1 MPKYG
6 GKQIFSHG
14 SFPKVGE
21 KYKAEKK
28 KERKKEKVCENNG
41 KLRFVRHHG

>member
-14 SFPKVGE
+14 SFPEVCE
-21 KYKAEKK
+21 KQKAYKK
-28 KERKKEKVCENNG
+28 KERRRKRRKK
-41 KLRFVRHHG
+41 